1 MNIRLK
7 FHSKEVLYML
17 YLTLEVLFILYV
29 ISNHIILLDLNVY
42 IFNTH
47 KKEMSEKYKSYIM
60 FILLYST
67 QQGKTWTVFINQESL
82 HFNLWKLWQSF
93 WYNNCKRVC
102 LLVAFLTLFFGKKW
116 VRAVIHTSSIGVV
129 LVEHPRIVW
138 RAFINFGYVG
148 IFANV

>member
-47 KKEMSEKYKSYIM
+47 KKEIRTHFLPKNKVKKATSKQTLLQ
-60 FILLYST
+60 LLYQKLCHSF
-67 QQGKTWTVFINQESL
+67 QRLKCRLSWLIKTVQ
-82 HFNLWKLWQSF
+82 
-93 WYNNCKRVC
+93 V
-102 LLVAFLTLFFGKKW
+102 
-116 VRAVIHTSSIGVV
+116 
-129 LVEHPRIVW
+129 IVW
-138 RAFINFGYVG
+138 RAFINFGYVS

>member
-82 HFNLWKLWQSF
+82 HFNL
-93 WYNNCKRVC
+93 
-102 LLVAFLTLFFGKKW
+102 
-116 VRAVIHTSSIGVV
+116 
-129 LVEHPRIVW
+129 
-138 RAFINFGYVG
+138 
-148 IFANV
+148 